1 MLPAPG
7 TCLTASWT
15 LRCGPQGQPLRCSFN
30 STTIGPSRKPALGNP
45 DGCAALAKGR
55 IAQVQAADEFARSLQ
70 PMIESLRATG
80 VTKLRDIAATLNQRG
95 IRTVRGASW
104 HVSNVKNL
112 IDRVGRHL
120 L

>member
-1 MLPAPG
+1 
-7 TCLTASWT
+7 
-15 LRCGPQGQPLRCSFN
+15 
-30 STTIGPSRKPALGNP
+30 
-45 DGCAALAKGR
+45 
-55 IAQVQAADEFARSLQ
+55 VQAADEFARSLR
-70 PMIESLRATG
+70 PMIESLRANC

-112 IDRVGRHL
+112 IDRTAGRL